1 MPNIRWTIVT
11 GASSGIGADIARVF
25 SAIGHNLILV
35 ARRRAKL
42 ENLAGELNGK
52 HGGLVEVIE
61 CDLNKAKAPKALF
74 DEIAERDIPVH
85 TLVNNAGFGL
95 RGDFVEL
102 SLEDQLEMMNLN
114 MTALTK
120 LSHLFLPG
128 MMERRHGGI
137 INVSSTAAFQAGPH
151 MAVYYASKAY
161 VLSLSEALHEEAKPH
176 GVTVTALCPGPTDSE
191 FAERAGALRTRL
203 FKGNRMTPA
212 RVAEIGVEG
221 YRAGHAI
228 VVPGTTNRVG
238 AQLSRLMP
246 RFLTRRVAASMQRQP
261 E

>member
-1 MPNIRWTIVT
+1 MPSIRWTIVT
-11 GASSGIGADIARVF
+11 GASSGIGADLARQF

-42 ENLAGELNGK
+42 QALAEELRERDRGI
-52 HGGLVEVIE
+52 VEVME
-61 CDLNKAKAPKALF
+61 FDLTKAKAPQALF
-74 DEIAERDIPVH
+74 DAVAELGIPVH

-102 SLEDQLEMMNLN
+102 SIDEQLEMMNIN

-128 MMERRHGGI
+128 MIERGHGGI

-151 MAVYYASKAY
+151 MAVYYASKAF
-161 VLSLSEALHEEAKPH
+161 VLSLSEALHEEVKPH
-176 GVTVTALCPGPTDSE
+176 GVTVTALCPGPTESG
-191 FAERAGALRTRL
+191 FGERAGMDGTKL
-203 FKGNRMTPA
+203 FQRGKMTSE

-228 VVPGTTNRVG
+228 VVTGIQNRF
-238 AQLSRLMP
+238 ASQMSRLLP
-246 RFLTRRVAASMQRQP
+246 RFLTRRVAKSLQSSP
-261 E
+261 

>member
-1 MPNIRWTIVT
+1 MPSIRWTIVT
-11 GASSGIGADIARVF
+11 GASSGIGADLARKF

-42 ENLAGELNGK
+42 QSLADELRERDRGI
-52 HGGLVEVIE
+52 VEVME
-61 CDLNKAKAPKALF
+61 FDLTKAKAPQALY
-74 DEIAERDIPVH
+74 DAVQELGVPVH

-102 SLEDQLEMMNLN
+102 SIDEQLEMMNIN

-128 MMERRHGGI
+128 MMQRRQGGI

-161 VLSLSEALHEEAKPH
+161 VLSLSEALHEEVKPH
-176 GVTVTALCPGPTDSE
+176 GVTVTALCPGPTESG
-191 FAERAGALRTRL
+191 FGERAGMDGTKL
-203 FKGNRMTPA
+203 FQRGKMTSE

-228 VVPGTTNRVG
+228 VVTGMRNRL
-238 AQLSRLMP
+238 ASQMSRLLP
-246 RFLTRRVAASMQRQP
+246 RFLTRRVAKSLQGSP
-261 E
+261 

>member
-1 MPNIRWTIVT
+1 MPSIRWTIVT
-11 GASSGIGADIARVF
+11 GASSGIGADLARQF

-42 ENLAGELNGK
+42 QALADELRERDR
-52 HGGLVEVIE
+52 GLVEIME
-61 CDLNKAKAPKALF
+61 FDLTKAKAPQALF
-74 DEIAERDIPVH
+74 DAVQKLDVPVH

-102 SLEDQLEMMNLN
+102 SIDEQLEMMNIN

-128 MMERRHGGI
+128 MIERKHGGI

-151 MAVYYASKAY
+151 MAVYYASKAF
-161 VLSLSEALHEEAKPH
+161 VLSLSEALHEEVKPH
-176 GVTVTALCPGPTDSE
+176 GVTVTALCPGPTESG
-191 FAERAGALRTRL
+191 FGERAGMDGTKL
-203 FKGNRMTPA
+203 FQRGKMTSE

-228 VVPGTTNRVG
+228 VVTGIQNRF
-238 AQLSRLMP
+238 ASQMSRLLP
-246 RFLTRRVAASMQRQP
+246 RFLTRRVAKSLQSSP
-261 E
+261 

>member
-1 MPNIRWTIVT
+1 MPSIRWTIVT
-11 GASSGIGADIARVF
+11 GASSGIGADLARQF

-42 ENLAGELNGK
+42 QALADALRERDRGI
-52 HGGLVEVIE
+52 VEIME
-61 CDLNKAKAPKALF
+61 FDLTKAKAPRALF
-74 DEIAERDIPVH
+74 DAVEEMGVPVH

-102 SLEDQLEMMNLN
+102 SIDEQLEMMNIN

-128 MMERRHGGI
+128 MIERKQGGI

-151 MAVYYASKAY
+151 MAVYYASKAF
-161 VLSLSEALHEEAKPH
+161 VLSLSEALHEEVKPH
-176 GVTVTALCPGPTDSE
+176 GVTVTALCPGPTESG
-191 FAERAGALRTRL
+191 FGERAGMDGTRL
-203 FKGNRMTPA
+203 FQRSKMTSE

-228 VVPGTTNRVG
+228 VVTGMRNRM
-238 AQLSRLMP
+238 ASQASRILP
-246 RFLTRRVAASMQRQP
+246 RFLTRRFAKSLQDSP
-261 E
+261 